1 MLSPA
6 LVNKGQERWATHIKN
21 RATHPSLA
29 TFFSY
34 IYVLKEKE
42 ITQSRK
48 GGKKFLS
55 ALVFLT
61 SQFPITVLFG
71 TAYEKPAK
79 QAGKGT

>member
-42 ITQSRK
+42 ITQSRNEPFERVNVSV
-48 GGKKFLS
+48 GG
-55 ALVFLT
+55 
-61 SQFPITVLFG
+61 
-71 TAYEKPAK
+71 
-79 QAGKGT
+79 